1 MEVIDKRG
9 NKQANDWQV
18 GDVICFESCD
28 QNIKDFGM
36 IVQEPISGRYSVASL
51 NGVPGLLS
59 GDGYFSDQ
67 VNIQYKEINRMIASF
82 KETWDYVEKVKAH
95 LVVED

>member
-1 MEVIDKRG
+1 MEVIDKRKEKKDEG
-9 NKQANDWQV
+9 WKK
-18 GDVICFESCD
+18 GDVICFESYD

>member
-1 MEVIDKRG
+1 MKVVDKRRETDEWH
-9 NKQANDWQV
+9 A
-18 GDVICFESCD
+18 GDVICFESYD

-36 IVQEPISGRYSVASL
+36 IVQETISGRYSVASL

-67 VNIQYKEINRMIASF
+67 ANIQYKEINRMIESF
-82 KETWDYVEKVKAH
+82 KDLWDCVEKVNAH